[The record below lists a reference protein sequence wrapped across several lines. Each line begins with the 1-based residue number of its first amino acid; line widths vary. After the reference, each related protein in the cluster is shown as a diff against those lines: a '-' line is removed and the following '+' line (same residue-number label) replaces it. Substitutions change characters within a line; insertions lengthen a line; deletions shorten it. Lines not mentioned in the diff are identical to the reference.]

1 MSGNLPLMSECE
13 VCEQGCGDSTQDED
27 LRCAWCQRT
36 VHKACRSRFGDVCDL
51 VQDWAFEFC
60 IFFILTQGAFFILQG
75 DFAEFVVP
83 PSHVFAKA
91 VAGSRRN
98 VAKSKK
104 FNVVKVCALT

>member
-1 MSGNLPLMSECE
+1 MRVVP
-13 VCEQGCGDSTQDED
+13 ED
-27 LRCAWCQRT
+27 GAQSVSVKIWRCLRLGTRL
-36 VHKACRSRFGDVCDL
+36 R
-51 VQDWAFEFC
+51 DWASHFVFSSS
-60 IFFILTQGAFFILQG
+60 FLTQGAFFILQG